1 MYNILATAF
10 RAAIGQSLNVTTA
23 TEHEIREF
31 LQGGGTTS
39 ISGRHITEN
48 NAMKVSAAYR
58 CVQIISGVISCL
70 PLDLILRVDE
80 NTRKSAE
87 GNPLRRV
94 LTVRP
99 NAWQT
104 PKEFKQMM
112 QAHVM
117 LRGDAVAVKVMAF
130 GQVSALIPIHP
141 DRVLIQQDL
150 DLRMKYTVTMLD
162 GTTKV
167 YRTPD
172 VLHLRG
178 MSLNGYSGVSVLSHM
193 RESLAIALDGETAAA
208 TLMKNGSFIDLVLQT
223 PNKLSPEAR
232 NSIKESWKNRHSGV
246 DNTGSTPVLEEGLE
260 VAKVSMS
267 AKDLQ
272 FIESRDF
279 QRYDIAMF
287 FGVPPHMIGA
297 TDKTTSW
304 GSGIEQQN
312 IGFVT
317 YTMNDWI
324 VMWQEALKRDTINER
339 DWDTL
344 DWRFFV
350 QALLKGDSKAQWA
363 AFTAGRQWG
372 IYNPNDIRKMLDE
385 NPRTLQD
392 GTLDPEGFKYAA
404 PPNQNPNDANAPLKD
419 TGNEPSQ
426 TPA

>member
-130 GQVSALIPIHP
+130 GQVTALIPMHP

-162 GTTKV
+162 GTSKV

-178 MSLNGYSGVSVLSHM
+178 MSLNGYAGVSVLSHM
-193 RESLAIALDGETAAA
+193 RESIAISLDGETAAA
-208 TLMKNGSFIDLVLQT
+208 TLMKNGSFVDLVLKT
-223 PNKLSPEAR
+223 PNKLSPEGRVNLA
-232 NSIKESWKNRHSGV
+232 NSWKNRHSGV
-246 DNTGSTPVLEEGLE
+246 ENTGSTPVLEEGLE
-260 VAKVSMS
+260 VDKVSMT
-267 AKDLQ
+267 ANDLQ
-272 FIESRDF
+272 FIQSRDF

-317 YTMNDWI
+317 YTLNDWI
-324 VMWQEALKRDTINER
+324 VMWQEALKRDTIAEK
-339 DWDTL
+339 DWDSL

-350 QALLKGDSKAQWA
+350 QALLKGDSKTQWA
-363 AFTAGRQWG
+363 SFTAGRQWG
-372 IYNPNDIRKMLDE
+372 VYSANDVRALLDL
-385 NPRTLQD
+385 NPRT
-392 GTLDPEGFKYAA
+392 DPEGDEYAA
-404 PPNQNPNDANAPLKD
+404 PPNQNPDAATATDKPPQKD
-419 TGNEPSQ
+419 DGQ
-426 TPA
+426 